1 MKRAEISDLEAFRKD
16 FPILAQEV
24 NGHPLI
30 YLDNAATTQKPRE
43 VISAITS
50 YYENDNANVHRGIH
64 ALSHRAT
71 VAFEEGRERIA
82 QFINANSEK
91 EIIFT
96 RGTTEAINLL
106 ARSWGGAFLKEE
118 IGRASCRER
127 G

>member
-1 MKRAEISDLEAFRKD
+1 MKTSTLSGIGTFRED
-16 FPILAQEV
+16 FPILAQQV
-24 NGHPLI
+24 HGNPLI
-30 YLDNAATTQKPRE
+30 YLDNAATTQKPRQ
-43 VISAITS
+43 VISAMTS